1 MSWKRVLPK
10 ASRRTSK
17 ILWSTGKSVFCV
29 RKKNSER
36 QLRYC
41 SFLGRKVKNQT
52 SKISFWFVSIQ
63 YIFPP
68 CLGHCLSL
76 RINKEFGGLMEDVHY
91 FRYFSF
97 TQVCH
102 VVVLCD
108 PPTIRLDHSKNIPAG
123 SPESRFALAN
133 WSHIAAPSWN
143 NAVNQQGNEWRE
155 NLHITQSL
163 CSMTQSISHL

>member
-1 MSWKRVLPK
+1 MSWKAVLPK

-17 ILWSTGKSVFCV
+17 ILRSTGKSVFCV

-36 QLRYC
+36 QLRYR

-68 CLGHCLSL
+68 CWGHCLSL

-97 TQVCH
+97 TQGVSCCCI
-102 VVVLCD
+102 VW
-108 PPTIRLDHSKNIPAG
+108 PSYYQAGPQQKYTSSK
-123 SPESRFALAN
+123 SRKQ
-133 WSHIAAPSWN
+133 ICI
-143 NAVNQQGNEWRE
+143 G
-155 NLHITQSL
+155 
-163 CSMTQSISHL
+163 